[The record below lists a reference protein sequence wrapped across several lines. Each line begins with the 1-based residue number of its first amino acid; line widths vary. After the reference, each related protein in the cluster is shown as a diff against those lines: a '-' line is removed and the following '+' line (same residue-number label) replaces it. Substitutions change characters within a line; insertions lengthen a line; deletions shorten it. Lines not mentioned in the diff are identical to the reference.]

1 MSADAVAQAVEQAV
15 EQIARRAQELGA
27 TVGAVESLTSGAVA
41 SALGRGRDAAEWFRG
56 AVVAYQT
63 TTKETVLGVDPGT
76 DPATAECAAQLAVG
90 GLALLG
96 ADVCVSVTGVGG
108 PDPEGGHP
116 AGEVHVGIATHSG
129 VETASHRFD
138 GDPSEVVTQSVA
150 VAVEAIRR
158 ALDGLTAGETDRS
171 RDGVRVAPMRV
182 SDAGEVLT
190 VQRAAFVSEAQIY
203 GAADTAPLTQTLEQL
218 EADISGGQGWVA
230 RRLGRLVGALSCR
243 EADDV
248 LLIGRI
254 AIAPDMQGEGIG
266 RRLLARA
273 ESESRAA
280 EAELFTGSLSEAN
293 LRLYRSCGYVET
305 ERIDQGDGTAQ
316 VFLRKQLR

>member
-1 MSADAVAQAVEQAV
+1 MSEAAVA
-15 EQIARRAQELGA
+15 
-27 TVGAVESLTSGAVA
+27 
-41 SALGRGRDAAEWFRG
+41 
-56 AVVAYQT
+56 
-63 TTKETVLGVDPGT
+63 
-76 DPATAECAAQLAVG
+76 
-90 GLALLG
+90 
-96 ADVCVSVTGVGG
+96 ADSDRT
-108 PDPEGGHP
+108 PD
-116 AGEVHVGIATHSG
+116 
-129 VETASHRFD
+129 D
-138 GDPSEVVTQSVA
+138 
-150 VAVEAIRR
+150 IRI
-158 ALDGLTAGETDRS
+158 E
-171 RDGVRVAPMRV
+171 PMRV
-182 SDAGEVLT
+182 TDAGEVLT

-218 EADISGGQGWVA
+218 EADIAGGGGWVA
-230 RRLGRLVGALSCR
+230 RLGGRLVGALSCR
-243 EADDV
+243 EADGV

-273 ESESRAA
+273 ESASLAA